1 MAWYA
6 YCLTEHQTLP
16 NGTRSRRPFVI
27 ENVQGVNGAPVLSY
41 PSGEFAVIVSEYDQ
55 TSAPLDQ
62 KAAIDHARVVS
73 GCFRNSTVL
82 PFRFGTIFETDD
94 ALRQAVRVNRRAFGV
109 SVAKLRGKSEM
120 HIKLTVTDGSL
131 REALIEVILP
141 DTVGGDYLS
150 KLRVK
155 ASRERERQ
163 TKARPLSVQVHKL
176 FNPLEEE
183 ASCKKV
189 APQRMLIDLAHL
201 IDTTSVK
208 TYQNPYTRAAEP
220 VGRILNLDAP
230 RGSEHDSPHETSPP
244 RRSLAHPPNRQRA
257 GRGRFCPESRAADCG
272 AGASGCGNTGR
283 WGFHAQ
289 RLRCKLCAGC

>member
-62 KAAIDHARVVS
+62 KAVIDHARVVS

-82 PFRFGTIFETDD
+82 PFRFGTIFESDD

-131 REALIEVILP
+131 REAMIDVILP

-163 TKARPLSVQVHKL
+163 TKARALSVQVHKL

-183 ASCKKV
+183 VSCKKV
-189 APQRMLIDLAHL
+189 APQGMLIDIAHL
-201 IDTTSVK
+201 IDTKSVEK
-208 TYQNPYTRAAEP
+208 YQNRYTSAAKQLKNCEVAISGPWPPYHFLPGKLRT
-220 VGRILNLDAP
+220 V
-230 RGSEHDSPHETSPP
+230 
-244 RRSLAHPPNRQRA
+244 A
-257 GRGRFCPESRAADCG
+257 GNS
-272 AGASGCGNTGR
+272 
-283 WGFHAQ
+283 
-289 RLRCKLCAGC
+289 

>member
-41 PSGEFAVIVSEYDQ
+41 PSGEFAVIVSEYDPNVG
-55 TSAPLDQ
+55 PLDQ
-62 KAAIDHARVVS
+62 KSAIDHARVVS

-82 PFRFGTIFETDD
+82 PFRFGTIFESDD
-94 ALRQAVRVNRRAFGV
+94 ALRQAVRVNRRAFGL
-109 SVAKLRGKSEM
+109 SVARLRGKSEM

-131 REALIEVILP
+131 REAMIDVVLP

-163 TKARPLSVQVHKL
+163 TKARALSVQVHKL

-183 ASCKKV
+183 VSCKKV
-189 APQRMLIDLAHL
+189 APQGMLIDIAHL
-201 IDTTSVK
+201 IDNKSLEK
-208 TYQNPYTRAAEP
+208 YQNRYSAATKQLKNCEVAISGPWPPYHFLPGKLRT
-220 VGRILNLDAP
+220 V
-230 RGSEHDSPHETSPP
+230 
-244 RRSLAHPPNRQRA
+244 A
-257 GRGRFCPESRAADCG
+257 GNS
-272 AGASGCGNTGR
+272 
-283 WGFHAQ
+283 
-289 RLRCKLCAGC
+289 

>member
-62 KAAIDHARVVS
+62 KSAIDHARVVS

-94 ALRQAVRVNRRAFGV
+94 ALRNAVRVNRRAFGV

-131 REALIEVILP
+131 REAMIEVILP

-150 KLRVK
+150 KLKVK
-155 ASRERERQ
+155 ASRDRERQ
-163 TKARPLSVQVHKL
+163 TKARALSVQVHKL

-183 ASCKKV
+183 VSCKKV
-189 APQRMLIDLAHL
+189 APQGMLIDIAHL
-201 IDTTSVK
+201 IDTKSVEK
-208 TYQNPYTRAAEP
+208 YQNRYSTAAKQLKNCAVAISGPWPPYHFLPGKLRT
-220 VGRILNLDAP
+220 V
-230 RGSEHDSPHETSPP
+230 
-244 RRSLAHPPNRQRA
+244 A
-257 GRGRFCPESRAADCG
+257 GNS
-272 AGASGCGNTGR
+272 
-283 WGFHAQ
+283 
-289 RLRCKLCAGC
+289 